1 MIAPEMQ
8 PLTMKKITIGIIYQF
23 GLIYIFFNSMTIKIN
38 VRNIDNDPTMVAA
51 SAINLRSINKLR

>member
-8 PLTMKKITIGIIYQF
+8 PLTMKKITISIIYQF

-51 SAINLRSINKLR
+51 SAIDLRSINKLR

>member
-8 PLTMKKITIGIIYQF
+8 PLTMKKITISIIYQF
-23 GLIYIFFNSMTIKIN
+23 GLIYTFFQFNDDKN
-38 VRNIDNDPTMVAA
+38 QCKNIDNDPTMVAA